1 MCAEVKTLRI
11 VNDLTINITTVIT
24 DPVDIIIYLIVSVEL
39 VIRFGRFVVLFFETK
54 LIIYKC
60 K

>member
-39 VIRFGRFVVLFFETK
+39 VIRFGRFVVLLT
-54 LIIYKC
+54 LIDNI
-60 K
+60 

>member
-1 MCAEVKTLRI
+1 MCAEVKTLHI

-39 VIRFGRFVVLFFETK
+39 VIRFGRFVVLLT
-54 LIIYKC
+54 LIDNI
-60 K
+60 